1 MLQSETNI
9 DGVATVE
16 AYQVTDQCVELATR
30 EQPAFSQ
37 SKTDP
42 RVAKTRADC
51 TFVVEKKEQRKA
63 TIEHFVS
70 RVFDIARPFQ
80 SFLTSGFT
88 IENRPTD
95 PQTSESMASY
105 LRARRSKGESF
116 LVALSDLHFLLFLS
130 NLLDMATD
138 MPILCSKVRVRVRV
152 RVRIRFSY
160 QPPNPLLPANP
171 NPEPEPGPN
180 PLLQGGR
187 SRRLRPRR
195 LPNDGQLLR
204 GHGVARRPARGL
216 RLGVITT

>member
-1 MLQSETNI
+1 MTLTP
-9 DGVATVE
+9 TL
-16 AYQVTDQCVELATR
+16 TLTLALALARTLA
-30 EQPAFSQ
+30 Q
-37 SKTDP
+37 
-42 RVAKTRADC
+42 
-51 TFVVEKKEQRKA
+51 A

-152 RVRIRFSY
+152 RVRIRFST
-160 QPPNPLLPANP
+160 NP
-171 NPEPEPGPN
+171 
-180 PLLQGGR
+180 
-187 SRRLRPRR
+187 
-195 LPNDGQLLR
+195 
-204 GHGVARRPARGL
+204 
-216 RLGVITT
+216 